1 MKMNISIIGTGG
13 VGGYFGGKL
22 CELQK
27 TNSDIRVSFFA
38 RGQHLAVIK
47 QNGLLLKAGD
57 TSTVCVPNIATD
69 NLNEMPQPDIILLCV
84 KSYSLNEVLAG
95 LKDTVKTNTV
105 ILPLL
110 NGIDIYERVRGVI
123 KIGVVLPSCVYIGT
137 HIESPGVIA
146 QKGGSAVI
154 MTGKDPL
161 HPDTIDPFKNIFPS
175 AGIDYKWLEDQY
187 PEIWGKYIFIASF
200 GMVTAAYNKTLGE
213 VIASGELSALTRG
226 IMSEI
231 EAIAKA
237 KGINMKP
244 YIIEQAFKKASGF
257 PPATKTSF
265 QRDYEISN
273 KPDER
278 DLFGGTVIRL
288 GMEYNIAAPVTANV
302 YELINKGKSNF

>member
-1 MKMNISIIGTGG
+1 MNISIIGTGG

-22 CELQK
+22 CALQK
-27 TNSDIRVSFFA
+27 INPDVKVSFFA
-38 RGQHLAVIK
+38 RGQHLDAIK
-47 QNGLLLKAGD
+47 QNGLLLKAAD
-57 TSTVCVPNIATD
+57 TSTVCMPHLATD
-69 NLNEMPQPDIILLCV
+69 NMNEMPQPDILLLCV

-95 LKDTVKTNTV
+95 LKDKVKDKTV

-123 KIGVVLPSCVYIGT
+123 KTGIVLPSCVYIGT

-146 QKGGSAVI
+146 QKGGAAVI

-161 HPDTIDPFKNIFPS
+161 HPDTSDPFKNVFPP

-187 PEIWGKYIFIASF
+187 PEIWGKYIFIAAF

-213 VIASGELSALTRG
+213 VTESGELSTITCG

-231 EAIAKA
+231 AAIAKA

-244 YIIEQAFKKASGF
+244 YIIEEAFKKASGF

-273 KPDER
+273 KSDER

-288 GMEYNIAAPVTANV
+288 GLEYNVATPVAVKVN
-302 YELINKGKSNF
+302 ELINKGKPIF